1 MHGLSCCVKRVEQAI
16 CFIMPTH
23 RKLFA
28 EMSIFSINSDCKR
41 SAHLMIL
48 SVTLQLATNGGNIL
62 FSSSVVVSE
71 TSFHTCGILS
81 CVKKGWGHLLI
92 FCSWESMLFVSVS
105 SLTLFVGWDEG
116 RLASQ
121 KKSLKEVAQVP
132 LFLEIF
138 FWTDGGN
145 RLRGKW
151 LTHHF

>member
-1 MHGLSCCVKRVEQAI
+1 MKRVEQAV

-71 TSFHTCGILS
+71 TSFHTWGILS
-81 CVKKGWGHLLI
+81 CVKKG
-92 FCSWESMLFVSVS
+92 
-105 SLTLFVGWDEG
+105 
-116 RLASQ
+116 
-121 KKSLKEVAQVP
+121 
-132 LFLEIF
+132 
-138 FWTDGGN
+138 
-145 RLRGKW
+145 
-151 LTHHF
+151 